1 MNVRS
6 LRQRLKT
13 SGSHLIRT
21 SDGNEYIVE
30 HPEFVMVG
38 RHNLVI
44 ETVDGLLDIV
54 DPVEGVAISRGSPK
68 PRKQNLH

>member
-1 MNVRS
+1 MNVQL

-13 SGSHLIRT
+13 SGPHLIRT
-21 SDGNEYIVE
+21 SDGNEYVVE

-44 ETVDGLLDIV
+44 ETADGLLDIV
-54 DPVEGVAISRGSPK
+54 DPVHVVAISRGSPK
-68 PRKQNLH
+68 PRKQKRH